1 MGESFVHLH
10 VHTEYS
16 LLDGA
21 CKISKLMERVK
32 SLGQSAVAIT
42 DHGSMF
48 GVIEFYR
55 AAKAVG
61 VKPIIGCEV
70 YVAPRTRFDK
80 TYDKDY
86 EAYHLILL
94 CENQTGYQNLM
105 KLVSTAYVEGF
116 YNKPRVD
123 LDLLAAHHEGLIA
136 LSACIA
142 GAIPRRILAN
152 DYDGAKE
159 YTLRMLEI
167 FGEGNFFLEIQDHTL
182 PEQATANQGLLRLHA
197 ETGIPLVV
205 TNDAHYLTKED
216 SFAQDVLMCIQTNK
230 TVDDPNRMKLEPAE
244 FYIKSTEEMRSLFPN
259 LPEAADNTEK
269 IAERCQVEFE
279 FGKYHLPV
287 FPLPEGES
295 DAFTYLRKLCLQG
308 LERIYDPVTEEHR
321 TQLEYEL
328 GVIRDMGFVDYF
340 LITHDFIHFAKT
352 HDIPVGPGRGSAA
365 GSLVAYAL
373 NITTIDPFR
382 YRLYFERFLNPERI
396 SMPDID
402 MDFCPE
408 RRQEVIDYVTEKY
421 GKDHVVQIITF
432 GTMKARIAV
441 RDVGRALGI
450 SYAECDAVAKSIPFD
465 PKMTIAKALD
475 ASPQLAS
482 MYAADEKIRQLIDT
496 AELLEGMPRHASTHA
511 AGVVISAS
519 PASDFVPLARNDESI
534 VTQFTMTTIEELG
547 LLKMDFLGL
556 RNLTIISDAEK
567 AIRRHTPDFSVDK
580 LPDDDPE
587 TFKMLSE
594 GKTVGVFQLESAG
607 MTSVCVS
614 MRAQSIEEVT
624 ALIALYR
631 PGPMESIPKYIY
643 NKQHPDEVTYAH
655 PLLKDILDLSYGCI
669 VYQEQVM
676 EIFRVLAGY
685 SLGRADLVRRA
696 MGKKKM
702 DVLVKEQE
710 NFIHGNPAEGIK
722 GCLANGVPEDVAA
735 NLFEQIKEFANYA
748 FNKAHASAYAVVA
761 YQTAYLKCH
770 YPREYMAA
778 LLTSVLGDAAKVSE
792 YIASCEEMGIKV
804 LPPDVNSSYGGFTV
818 VGNDIRFGL
827 VALKNVGAGFIE
839 SLVAEREESGP
850 FLSFQSFIER
860 MYPREINR
868 RAIEALIKSG
878 AMDSFGLFRS
888 QMLMMY
894 DPIADAVGT
903 QAKTVSEGQLGFFGA
918 EDFMSQSD
926 LIAPPKTPEFSR
938 YDLLSMEKETTGLYL
953 SGHPMQEYTQNLK
966 NAGAVSIGEILK
978 EYAPAEEESDT
989 LYETSKR
996 FQDGDTL
1003 LIAGIIGAVKTK
1015 TTKSGSAMAYITL
1028 EDVDGSMEILCFSRT
1043 LSECGI
1049 YVRADNAVAVL
1060 GKLTV
1065 REDEKPKLIADLIA
1079 PASTP
1084 PSLAEKKRSA
1094 PRPAAPHQT
1103 PDASPPPQTQDIPVG
1118 TPPPREKPHK
1128 LYLRFGEANRHNLDR
1143 VISLLSYLSGTTPVI
1158 FYDEAEKKYASA
1170 ELPVELSDAL
1180 LAGLVRLMGEAN
1192 VVLK

>member
-1 MGESFVHLH
+1 
-10 VHTEYS
+10 
-16 LLDGA
+16 
-21 CKISKLMERVK
+21 
-32 SLGQSAVAIT
+32 
-42 DHGSMF
+42 
-48 GVIEFYR
+48 
-55 AAKAVG
+55 
-61 VKPIIGCEV
+61 
-70 YVAPRTRFDK
+70 RTRFDK

-94 CENQTGYQNLM
+94 CENQTGYKNLM
-105 KLVSTAYVEGF
+105 KLVSAAYVEGF

-244 FYIKSTEEMRSLFPN
+244 FYIKSTEDMRSLFPN

-556 RNLTIISDAEK
+556 RNLTV
-567 AIRRHTPDFSVDK
+567 IR
-580 LPDDDPE
+580 
-587 TFKMLSE
+587 
-594 GKTVGVFQLESAG
+594 
-607 MTSVCVS
+607 
-614 MRAQSIEEVT
+614 
-624 ALIALYR
+624 
-631 PGPMESIPKYIY
+631 
-643 NKQHPDEVTYAH
+643 
-655 PLLKDILDLSYGCI
+655 
-669 VYQEQVM
+669 
-676 EIFRVLAGY
+676 
-685 SLGRADLVRRA
+685 
-696 MGKKKM
+696 
-702 DVLVKEQE
+702 
-710 NFIHGNPAEGIK
+710 
-722 GCLANGVPEDVAA
+722 
-735 NLFEQIKEFANYA
+735 
-748 FNKAHASAYAVVA
+748 
-761 YQTAYLKCH
+761 
-770 YPREYMAA
+770 
-778 LLTSVLGDAAKVSE
+778 
-792 YIASCEEMGIKV
+792 
-804 LPPDVNSSYGGFTV
+804 
-818 VGNDIRFGL
+818 
-827 VALKNVGAGFIE
+827 
-839 SLVAEREESGP
+839 
-850 FLSFQSFIER
+850 
-860 MYPREINR
+860 
-868 RAIEALIKSG
+868 
-878 AMDSFGLFRS
+878 
-888 QMLMMY
+888 
-894 DPIADAVGT
+894 
-903 QAKTVSEGQLGFFGA
+903 
-918 EDFMSQSD
+918 
-926 LIAPPKTPEFSR
+926 
-938 YDLLSMEKETTGLYL
+938 
-953 SGHPMQEYTQNLK
+953 
-966 NAGAVSIGEILK
+966 
-978 EYAPAEEESDT
+978 
-989 LYETSKR
+989 
-996 FQDGDTL
+996 
-1003 LIAGIIGAVKTK
+1003 
-1015 TTKSGSAMAYITL
+1015 
-1028 EDVDGSMEILCFSRT
+1028 
-1043 LSECGI
+1043 
-1049 YVRADNAVAVL
+1049 
-1060 GKLTV
+1060 
-1065 REDEKPKLIADLIA
+1065 
-1079 PASTP
+1079 
-1084 PSLAEKKRSA
+1084 
-1094 PRPAAPHQT
+1094 
-1103 PDASPPPQTQDIPVG
+1103 
-1118 TPPPREKPHK
+1118 
-1128 LYLRFGEANRHNLDR
+1128 
-1143 VISLLSYLSGTTPVI
+1143 
-1158 FYDEAEKKYASA
+1158 
-1170 ELPVELSDAL
+1170 DAL
-1180 LAGLVRLMGEAN
+1180 EMIKREHGTDIDFAKME
-1192 VVLK
+1192 